1 MVFVQL
7 SSGAILPKSAVS
19 PAPASGMP
27 QTSLPQTSGVQPEN
41 SVLRSQLNKPPM
53 TANPLQNQLPLMQ
66 QQQRMQQQQQQQ
78 QQGELLEAGGVH
90 GYRQSHVANQI
101 LLLQLV

>member
-1 MVFVQL
+1 
-7 SSGAILPKSAVS
+7 
-19 PAPASGMP
+19 MP

-66 QQQRMQQQQQQQ
+66 QQQRMQQQQQQ
-78 QQGELLEAGGVH
+78 GELEAGGVH
-90 GYRQSHVANQI
+90 AYRQSHVVNPI
-101 LLLQLV
+101 LPLQPV